1 MRALVVY
8 ESMYG
13 NAGAPTHRHGM
24 PTIASRRLA
33 AESARKAGSGLTMDP
48 DAGGP
53 GLRSWLEALDAEGV
67 LAAAFDTR
75 LSGMPALTGRASRAI
90 ARLLTRRGCRVL
102 LTPESFLVDG
112 RNTLL
117 EGEAVRARQWGAQV
131 GETARAAFAVSRLP
145 RTLRPAAYP
154 R

>member
-1 MRALVVY
+1 MRALVIY

-13 NAGAPTHRHGM
+13 DTRAV
-24 PTIASRRLA
+24 AS
-33 AESARKAGSGLTMDP
+33 
-48 DAGGP
+48 
-53 GLRSWLEALDAEGV
+53 LRASLEALDAEGV

-75 LSGMPALTGRASRAI
+75 LSGMPVLTGCASWGI

-102 LTPESFLVDG
+102 LTPESFLVG
-112 RNTLL
+112 GQNTLL

-131 GETARAAFAVSRLP
+131 GEIARAAFATSHLP

>member
-1 MRALVVY
+1 
-8 ESMYG
+8 
-13 NAGAPTHRHGM
+13 
-24 PTIASRRLA
+24 
-33 AESARKAGSGLTMDP
+33 
-48 DAGGP
+48 
-53 GLRSWLEALDAEGV
+53 V

-75 LSGMPALTGRASRAI
+75 LSGMPVLTGCASWGI

-102 LTPESFLVDG
+102 LTPESFLVG
-112 RNTLL
+112 GQNTLL

-131 GETARAAFAVSRLP
+131 GEIARAAFATSHLP

>member
-1 MRALVVY
+1 
-8 ESMYG
+8 
-13 NAGAPTHRHGM
+13 M

-33 AESARKAGSGLTMDP
+33 AGSARKVGSGLTMDP
-48 DAGGP
+48 DGDGP

-75 LSGMPALTGRASRAI
+75 FSGMPALTGRASRGI

-102 LTPESFLVDG
+102 LGPESFLVG
-112 RNTLL
+112 GQNALL

-131 GETARAAFAVSRLP
+131 GETARAAFATYHLP
-145 RTLRPAAYP
+145 QTARPAAYL